1 MDYLQDLKKGLY
13 TDEEIQYKIKNNY
26 RLALEELRYNEEDK
40 SEVANI
46 KNWLRYRILFQIYKG
61 VKHDCDCCPI
71 VHEMYNK
78 IFETIGNEKGEGRYF
93 QIDNVTLETDTMN
106 SFSTT
111 FNEFMRKKWYPSIH
125 NGKKFKYGTNLNRDI
140 NFLKNIDKWYAQTED
155 KEVISLF
162 NDFAKLTHSPAN
174 MILVPKG
181 YNSERG
187 TSRLTKD
194 YWDLSLIDLK
204 GIYSQNA
211 YYDDSYRWFFEN
223 EFENKKGFMLD
234 DWFDENGKVKLLFT
248 GHSFKNPLPKNT
260 SEFKECLQNIIKRI
274 ENRSKLL
281 EEKPSEKN

>member
-26 RLALEELRYNEEDK
+26 RLTLEELKYNEEDK

-46 KNWLRYRILFQIYKG
+46 KNWLRYRILSQIKKG
-61 VKHDCDCCPI
+61 ATHDCDRSPI

-78 IFETIGNEKGEGRYF
+78 IFETVGNEKGEDRYF
-93 QIDNVTLETDTMN
+93 EIDNVTLETDTMN
-106 SFSTT
+106 SFATT
-111 FNEFMRKKWYPSIH
+111 FNEFMRVWIN
-125 NGKKFKYGTNLNRDI
+125 NGARFNYKTTLSRDI
-140 NFLKNIDKWYAQTED
+140 DFLKFIDKWYARTED
-155 KEVISLF
+155 EEIKEVIRLF
-162 NDFAKLTHSPAN
+162 NKFAKLTHSPAN

-187 TSRLTKD
+187 NSGLIKD

-223 EFENKKGFMLD
+223 KDKFMLN
-234 DWFDENGKVKLLFT
+234 DWFDENGKVKPLFKD
-248 GHSFKNPLPKNT
+248 HSFKKPLP
-260 SEFKECLQNIIKRI
+260 SEIGEFKECLQTIIKRI

-281 EEKPSEKN
+281 EEKLSEKN

>member
-13 TDEEIQYKIKNNY
+13 TDEEIEYKIKSSQIE
-26 RLALEELRYNEEDK
+26 LTFEELKYNEEDK

-46 KNWLRYRILFQIYKG
+46 KNWLRYRILFQINKG
-61 VKHDCDCCPI
+61 AKHDCDCSPI

-78 IFETIGNEKGEGRYF
+78 IFETVGNEKGEGGYF

-106 SFSTT
+106 SFATT
-111 FNEFMRKKWYPSIH
+111 FNEFMRVWIN
-125 NGKKFKYGTNLNRDI
+125 NGARFKYGTNLNRDI
-140 NFLKNIDKWYAQTED
+140 NFLKNIDKWYAQTEDKED

-187 TSRLTKD
+187 TSELIKD

-223 EFENKKGFMLD
+223 KDKFMLD

-274 ENRSKLL
+274 ENRSKL
-281 EEKPSEKN
+281 PEKN